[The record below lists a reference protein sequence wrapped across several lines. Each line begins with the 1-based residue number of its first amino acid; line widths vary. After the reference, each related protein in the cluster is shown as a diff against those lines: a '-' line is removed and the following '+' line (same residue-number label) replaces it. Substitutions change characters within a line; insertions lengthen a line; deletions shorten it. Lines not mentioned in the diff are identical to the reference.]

1 MLIRFTIAIIVAV
14 VISGFFQGYINP
26 DAGIY
31 QINLATMLSFLTA
44 TVITA
49 LLIPLGSQIGEKE
62 QDSATSNKP
71 RTQKTKK
78 SNNANDNADL
88 PREEGVVKWFNVSK
102 GFGFITRGNGE
113 ELFVHYRSIRD
124 SGQNHGR
131 RRLFEN
137 QVVTYAVVDSNKGL
151 QADNVDVIQ

>member
-1 MLIRFTIAIIVAV
+1 MFIRLAIAGVVAV
-14 VISGFFQGYINP
+14 IISGFYQGYSSGGSVYSI
-26 DAGIY
+26 D
-31 QINLATMLSFLTA
+31 LTTMLSFIAA
-44 TVITA
+44 TVISVLLASIQFNKQDEIAEAHPQKAKKTA
-49 LLIPLGSQIGEKE
+49 
-62 QDSATSNKP
+62 
-71 RTQKTKK
+71 
-78 SNNANDNADL
+78 NNSSADL

-137 QVVTYAVVDSNKGL
+137 QVVTYAVVDSHKGL
-151 QADNVDVIQ
+151 QADSVDVVQ